1 MKKLIFELNLQYSI
15 GFIKASDVAIRY
27 FSVGCFG
34 LGAAT
39 NAVKRITVGAFFTL
53 QLFSS

>member
-1 MKKLIFELNLQYSI
+1 
-15 GFIKASDVAIRY
+15 
-27 FSVGCFG
+27 

-53 QLFSS
+53 QLFSSWLQWKKAVIAINSIEPVSLWLFKTIYYPGSQY